1 MDAFIR
7 KELILNA
14 GTSLEN
20 VAPHCI
26 KLLDWLL
33 DCQVE
38 IQLQQKLLKL
48 TPNLIESM
56 MKATMYLFECHDRF
70 GEALAER
77 CNSHSFYA
85 TCSSLAERKQSIKEL
100 CAGIVSTRKGEAHAA
115 LLHLMHKPF
124 ADVQPAWSV
133 IRELD
138 WAALRQPAAFDPA
151 QMISTDLLQM
161 RRLVKR
167 ICRLSTLQKMETALH
182 RALKLVGFSVW
193 LCLFREPRH
202 SNIHS
207 DCHLLRHMICDM
219 LAESQPAAPCCD
231 FLHNMYLFLENPSNE
246 PRFWACLDHARLSG
260 SLIAYL
266 IGYWN
271 RHMPYLDQDDMQITA
286 DAPPTVTVCPALP
299 LDEVTFLT
307 HLLLTPR
314 SPCREQFH
322 LQLRSHSMA
331 SQLMELLN
339 KVAFVYS

>member
-7 KELILNA
+7 KELIINA

-26 KLLDWLL
+26 KLLAWLL

-38 IQLQQKLLKL
+38 IQTQQKLLKL

-56 MKATMYLFECHDRF
+56 MKATMYLFECHERF

-85 TCSSLAERKQSIKEL
+85 SSSTLAERKQSIKEL
-100 CAGIVSTRKGEAHAA
+100 CAGIVKTRKGEAHAA
-115 LLHLMHKPF
+115 LLHMMHKPF
-124 ADVQPAWSV
+124 ADVQPAWNV

-138 WAALRQPAAFDPA
+138 WAAMRQPAAFDPS
-151 QMISTDLLQM
+151 QMLSTDLLQM

-182 RALKLVGFSVW
+182 RALELVGFSVW

-202 SNIHS
+202 SNIHA

-219 LAESQPAAPCCD
+219 LAEGTGPCYR
-231 FLHNMYLFLENPSNE
+231 FLHNMYLFVANPANE
-246 PRFWACLDHARLSG
+246 SRFWACLDHARLPG

-271 RHMPYLDQDDMQITA
+271 IHMPYLDQDDMQITA
-286 DAPPTVTVCPALP
+286 DAPPTVSVCPPLP
-299 LDEVTFLT
+299 LVEVTFLT
-307 HLLLTPR
+307 HLLLTTR
-314 SPCREQFH
+314 SPCREQFY
-322 LQLRSHSMA
+322 LQLRPLAMT